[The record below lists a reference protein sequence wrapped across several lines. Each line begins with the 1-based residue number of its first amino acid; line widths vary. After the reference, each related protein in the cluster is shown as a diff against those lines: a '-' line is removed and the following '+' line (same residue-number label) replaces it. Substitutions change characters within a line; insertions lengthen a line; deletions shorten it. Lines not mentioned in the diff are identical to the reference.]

1 MKDGRTHLAH
11 KAEHVTDLETSAI
24 VAVTLR
30 PGDEGDSQSLPES
43 LAQAA
48 QTLEAVVA
56 DPEASKHIHDKPLSE
71 VVTDKGYHS
80 NETVLSLKESSIRSY
95 IAEPDRGRRQW
106 EGKHDA
112 RDAVYANRRRIKGKR
127 SALLRCLRA
136 ERVERGFAHNYD
148 TGGMRRIHLRGHEN
162 IFKRLIAHVAGHNLG
177 LLMRKICGSGTPRG
191 LKDLIALFG
200 SMVQRIPH
208 SRIAS
213 FLHKQVP
220 TH

>member
-1 MKDGRTHLAH
+1 MAH
-11 KAEHVTDLETSAI
+11 KVEHVTDVDTSAI

-30 PGDEGDSQSLPES
+30 PGDEGDSQSLPGS

-48 QTLEAVVA
+48 QTLEAVAA
-56 DPEASKHIHDKPLSE
+56 DPEARKHIHDKPLSE

-80 NETVLSLKESSIRSY
+80 NETLVSLKESSIRSY
-95 IAEPDRGRRQW
+95 IAEPDRGRRKW

-112 RDAVYANRRRIKGKR
+112 RDAVYANRRRIKGNR

-162 IFKRLIAHVAGHNLG
+162 IFKRLVTHVAGHNLG
-177 LLMRKICGSGTPRG
+177 LLMRQICGAGTPRG
-191 LKDLIALFG
+191 LQDLNVLFE
-200 SMVQRIPH
+200 SMIQRIQH

-213 FLHKQVP
+213 FLCKTRLSLVA
-220 TH
+220 